1 MKKVLITGAGSY
13 IGSSVEQWLLK
24 YPGKYSVDTLD
35 MRDQSWKEYDFSP
48 YDVVF
53 HVAGLAHA
61 DVGNVAEEIKQKY
74 YAVNT
79 DLAVETAGKSKESH
93 VKQFIF
99 MSSMIVYGR
108 TAHIMKE
115 TEPVPENFYGDSKW
129 KADKGIRELGDASFH
144 VAVLRPPMIYGSNSK
159 GNYRMLSKMAGRLP
173 VFPKINNR
181 RSMLY
186 VDNLCEFIRL
196 LIDHEEAGIFFPQN
210 EELVNTSALVKQI
223 AEAKGHKIWVTRLLA
238 PMVWAGRV
246 FPGKIGG
253 MCRKAFGDSYYDPEL
268 SVYRYDYRVC
278 GFRDSVLGAEGHGQT
293 GQKI

>member
-1 MKKVLITGAGSY
+1 MKNVLITGAGSY

-24 YPGKYSVDTLD
+24 YPGQYSVDTLD
-35 MRDQSWKEYDFSP
+35 MRDQAWREYDFSR
-48 YDVVF
+48 YDTVF

-61 DVGNVAEEIKQKY
+61 DVGNVTEETKRKY

-79 DLAVETAGKSKESH
+79 DLAVETAEKSKKSH

-108 TAHIMKE
+108 TEHITKD
-115 TEPVPENFYGDSKW
+115 TEPEPENFYGDSKW
-129 KADKGIRELGDASFH
+129 KADVAIRKLSDASFH
-144 VAVLRPPMIYGSNSK
+144 VAVLRPPMIYGRNSK

-196 LIDHEEAGIFFPQN
+196 LIDHDEAGIFFPQN

-223 AEAKGHKIWVTRLLA
+223 AEEKKHNIWVSRIFA
-238 PMVWAGRV
+238 PMVWVGKV
-246 FPGKIGG
+246 FPGKIGA
-253 MCRKAFGDSYYDPEL
+253 MCRKAFGDSFYDLEM
-268 SVYRYDYRVC
+268 SAYRFNYRVC
-278 GFRDSVLGAEGHGQT
+278 GFRDSVAGTEGEQAGK
-293 GQKI
+293 KI